1 MNLKNTENF
10 WVLGLFLGITG
21 LVSALLLALFSD
33 LVAAPIAKA
42 ELENKNQALRQI
54 LPPFD
59 NQPTEQTVER
69 NGILFMGA
77 YEKGKLVAVAAEASA
92 RGYAG
97 PVRGLV
103 GLDPDGKIRAMLI
116 TAQNET
122 PGLGANV
129 CQRQFRKTIFN
140 LFDKRPEGLA
150 PNPILDQFNGKVAEK
165 GKNWRVKKDGGT
177 IDYVTGATITSRT
190 VTALAD
196 QVAQCYLT
204 DGAAIRAELE
214 KAGGKE
220 K

>member
-1 MNLKNTENF
+1 MNLKNTENL
-10 WVLGLFLGITG
+10 WVLGLFLGIVG
-21 LVSALLLALFSD
+21 LVSALLLAVFSD
-33 LVAAPIAKA
+33 LVAAPIAAA
-42 ELENKNQALRQI
+42 ELRNKNQALQQI

-77 YEKGKLVAVAAEASA
+77 YEKGKLVAVAAEASV

-97 PVRGLV
+97 AVRGLV
-103 GLDPDGKIRAMLI
+103 GLDPDGTIRAVLI

-150 PNPILDQFNGKVAEK
+150 PTPVLDQFRGKVAEK
-165 GKNWRVKKDGGT
+165 GKHWRVKKDGGE
-177 IDYVTGATITSRT
+177 IDYVTGATITSRA
-190 VTALAD
+190 VTELTD
-196 QVAQCYLT
+196 KVAQCYLA